1 MTIRAKIILA
11 DVSVFGLVLL
21 AVALIIHNRTR
32 DSEIAKLDSRLQ
44 VFATGFI
51 TEFQDEWGSGEF
63 PEESELQAVGAP
75 DFPGIRIELIDK
87 SGKDV
92 FLRGSLPALST
103 EQLRWALADDQIF
116 ETIRVDDT
124 VFRQLI
130 HPIETDEATGFVL
143 RLAAPMTELYSRLR
157 DLTLILAV
165 AVPAALFLSA
175 LLVYFITRLAFKPM
189 AQMVEAAEQISAS
202 SLHRR
207 IAVSPGSDEVRRLA
221 DALNEMMNRIEDA
234 FSSQRQFVADASHE
248 LRTPLTVI
256 LSELEFLKKRI
267 EDDKSREG
275 IDAAISETDRLSRLV
290 DQLLLLARIDARKL
304 ILDFESVRLDE
315 LLVEIIR
322 LFKAPTEAAGI
333 QLDLHVD
340 EAIEITGDPGKL
352 KQVLFNVTDNAVKYS
367 PRDGRVLVSLARSD
381 SMATVTIRDQ
391 GPGIAAGDLANV
403 FRRFYRGTAARAA
416 REGSGLGLA
425 IAKEL
430 VEAHGGHIYIDSEAD
445 SGTTVSINLPLQDS
459 S

>member
-11 DVSVFGLVLL
+11 NVSVFGLVLL

-32 DSEIAKLDSRLQ
+32 DSEIAKLDSRLE

-51 TEFQDEWGSGEF
+51 TEFQDEWESGEF

-75 DFPGIRIELIDK
+75 DFPGVRIELIDK

-92 FLRGSLPALST
+92 YLRGSLPALGT
-103 EQLRWALADDQIF
+103 EHLKWALADDQIF

-143 RLAAPMTELYSRLR
+143 RLAAPMTELNSRLH
-157 DLTLILAV
+157 DLTLILTA
-165 AVPAALFLSA
+165 AVPAALFFSA
-175 LLVYFITRLAFKPM
+175 LFVYFITRLAFKPM
-189 AQMVEAAEQISAS
+189 AQMVETAEQISAS

-207 IAVSPGSDEVRRLA
+207 IAVPPRSDEVRRLA

-267 EDDKSREG
+267 EDSKSREG
-275 IDAAISETDRLSRLV
+275 IDAALSETERLSRLV
-290 DQLLLLARIDARKL
+290 NELLLLARIDARKL
-304 ILDFESVRLDE
+304 TLDFESVRLDE
-315 LLVEIIR
+315 LLVEIVR
-322 LFKAPTEAAGI
+322 LFKAPAEAAGI

-367 PRDGRVLVSLARSD
+367 PRDGRVFLSLVRSD

-391 GPGIAAGDLANV
+391 GPGVAAADLPNI
-403 FRRFYRGTAARAA
+403 FRRFYRSSKARGE

-430 VEAHGGHIYIDSEAD
+430 VEAHGGHINIDSEANG
-445 SGTTVSINLPLQDS
+445 GTAVSINLPLQDS